1 MPNTKNIDQVS
12 ELKEIFSKAKAVY
25 FTEYHG
31 LNVGDITKLRSEFFK
46 ANVEYKVA
54 KNTLIKLAAEQNNIS
69 GLSEVLTGSTAIA
82 ISYDEPVAPAKVIKE
97 FTKDNDLPTVKGILF
112 EGEFL
117 PGEEFKKLADM
128 PSKEELISQLVAMLS
143 SPLQKLVSTL
153 VSPLQNAISV
163 LNSLKEKKILILKK
177 P

>member
-1 MPNTKNIDQVS
+1 MPNNKNIEQVK
-12 ELKEIFSKAKAVY
+12 ELKETFSKAKAIY

-46 ANVEYKVA
+46 ADVEYKVA
-54 KNTLIKLAAEQNNIS
+54 KNTLIKLAAEQNKIS
-69 GLSEVLTGSTAIA
+69 GLDEVLIGSTAIA
-82 ISYDEPVAPAKVIKE
+82 IAYNEPVAPAKVIKE

-112 EGEFL
+112 DGEFL

-128 PSKEELISQLVAMLS
+128 PSKEESLSQLVAMLN

-153 VSPLQNAISV
+153 IAPMQNAVGV
-163 LNSLKEKKILILKK
+163 LNNLKEKKS
-177 P
+177 

>member
-1 MPNTKNIDQVS
+1 MPNNKNIEQVK
-12 ELKEIFSKAKAVY
+12 ELKETFSKAKAIY

-46 ANVEYKVA
+46 ADVEYKVA
-54 KNTLIKLAAEQNNIS
+54 KNTLIKLAAEQNKIS
-69 GLSEVLTGSTAIA
+69 GLDEVLIGSTAIA
-82 ISYDEPVAPAKVIKE
+82 IAYTEPVAPAKVIKE

-112 EGEFL
+112 DGEFL

-128 PSKEELISQLVAMLS
+128 PSKEESLSQLVAMLN

-153 VSPLQNAISV
+153 IAPIQNAVGV
-163 LNSLKEKKILILKK
+163 LNNLKEKKS
-177 P
+177 

>member
-1 MPNTKNIDQVS
+1 MPNNKNIEQVK
-12 ELKEIFSKAKAVY
+12 ELKETFSKAKAIY

-54 KNTLIKLAAEQNNIS
+54 KNTLIKLAAEQNMVS
-69 GLSEVLTGSTAIA
+69 GLDEVLVGSTAIA
-82 ISYDEPVAPAKVIKE
+82 IAYDEPVAPAKVIKE
-97 FTKDNDLPTVKGILF
+97 FTKDYDLPRVKGILF
-112 EGEFL
+112 DGEFL

-128 PSKEELISQLVAMLS
+128 PSKEELLSQLVAMLN

-153 VSPLQNAISV
+153 IAPMQNAVGV
-163 LNSLKEKKILILKK
+163 LNNLKEQKS
-177 P
+177 

>member
-1 MPNTKNIDQVS
+1 MPNTKNIEQVN
-12 ELKEIFSKAKAVY
+12 ELKETFSKAKAVY

-46 ANVEYKVA
+46 ADVEYRVA
-54 KNTLIKLAAEQNNIS
+54 KNTLIKLAAEQNEIS
-69 GLSEVLTGSTAIA
+69 GLDEVLTGSTAIA
-82 ISYDEPVAPAKVIKE
+82 IAYDEPVAPAKVIKE

-128 PSKEELISQLVAMLS
+128 PSKEELLSQLAAMLI
-143 SPLQKLVSTL
+143 SPLQKLASTL
-153 VSPLQNAISV
+153 IAPMQNAVGV
-163 LNSLKEKKILILKK
+163 LNSLKKQKS
-177 P
+177 

>member
-1 MPNTKNIDQVS
+1 MPNNKNIEQVK
-12 ELKEIFSKAKAVY
+12 ELKETFSKAKAIY

-46 ANVEYKVA
+46 ADVEYKVA
-54 KNTLIKLAAEQNNIS
+54 KNTLIKLAAEQNKIS
-69 GLSEVLTGSTAIA
+69 GLDEVLIGSTAIA
-82 ISYDEPVAPAKVIKE
+82 ITYNEPVAPAKVIKE

-112 EGEFL
+112 DGEFL

-128 PSKEELISQLVAMLS
+128 PSKEESLSQLVAMLN

-153 VSPLQNAISV
+153 IAPIQNAVGV
-163 LNSLKEKKILILKK
+163 LNNLKEKKS
-177 P
+177 

>member
-1 MPNTKNIDQVS
+1 MPNNKNIEQVK
-12 ELKEIFSKAKAVY
+12 ELKETFSKAKAIY

-46 ANVEYKVA
+46 ADVEYKVA
-54 KNTLIKLAAEQNNIS
+54 KNTLIKLAAEQNKIS
-69 GLSEVLTGSTAIA
+69 GLDEVLIGSTAIA
-82 ISYDEPVAPAKVIKE
+82 IAYNEPVAPAKVIKE

-112 EGEFL
+112 DGEFL

-128 PSKEELISQLVAMLS
+128 PSKEESLSQLVAMLN

-153 VSPLQNAISV
+153 IAPIQNAVGV
-163 LNSLKEKKILILKK
+163 LNNLKEQKS
-177 P
+177 

>member
-1 MPNTKNIDQVS
+1 MPNNKNIEQVK
-12 ELKEIFSKAKAVY
+12 ELKETFSKAKAIY

-46 ANVEYKVA
+46 ADVEYKVA
-54 KNTLIKLAAEQNNIS
+54 KNTLIKLAAEQNKIS
-69 GLSEVLTGSTAIA
+69 GLDEVLIGSTAIA
-82 ISYDEPVAPAKVIKE
+82 IAYTEPVAPAKLIKE

-112 EGEFL
+112 DGEFL

-128 PSKEELISQLVAMLS
+128 PSKEESLSQLVAMLN

-153 VSPLQNAISV
+153 IAPIQNAVGV
-163 LNSLKEKKILILKK
+163 LNNLKEKNS
-177 P
+177 

>member
-1 MPNTKNIDQVS
+1 MPNNKNIEQVK
-12 ELKEIFSKAKAVY
+12 ELKETFSKAKAIY

-46 ANVEYKVA
+46 ADVEYKVA
-54 KNTLIKLAAEQNNIS
+54 KNTLIKLAAEQNKIS
-69 GLSEVLTGSTAIA
+69 GLDEVLIGSTAIA
-82 ISYDEPVAPAKVIKE
+82 IAYNEPVAPAKVIKE

-112 EGEFL
+112 DGEFL

-128 PSKEELISQLVAMLS
+128 PSKEESLSQLVAMLN

-153 VSPLQNAISV
+153 IAPIQNAVGV
-163 LNSLKEKKILILKK
+163 LNNLKEKKS
-177 P
+177 

>member
-1 MPNTKNIDQVS
+1 MPNNKNIEQVN
-12 ELKEIFSKAKAVY
+12 ELKETFSKAKAIY

-46 ANVEYKVA
+46 ADVEYKVA
-54 KNTLIKLAAEQNNIS
+54 KNTLIKLAAEQNMIS
-69 GLSEVLTGSTAIA
+69 GLDEVLIGSTAIA
-82 ISYDEPVAPAKVIKE
+82 IAYNEPVAPAKVIKE

-112 EGEFL
+112 DGEFL

-128 PSKEELISQLVAMLS
+128 PSKDELLSQLVAMLN

-153 VSPLQNAISV
+153 VAPIQNAVGV
-163 LNSLKEKKILILKK
+163 LNNLKEKKS
-177 P
+177 